1 MIKSYLE
8 TAHEAHEGNLD
19 QKQISIAYAINLS
32 QIS

>member
-19 QKQISIAYAINLS
+19 
-32 QIS
+32 